1 MSLQRVVISLF
12 LGLAVLIAV
21 VVHTTATAEPGS
33 AKPAAANGESS
44 EVPLLT
50 GTWDWEQE
58 FYETTEGS
66 LGTYG
71 AGTGVLVITEQT
83 GRVFT
88 GYIQEAGDWE
98 ASYINGAVM
107 DRSIR
112 IGGADVSFTGI
123 IDANGVIQTIY
134 SNLPMGPDDDDY
146 ETGTFVARRR
156 LPLQSRVAAHVSV
169 IEISKSIEYYQS
181 DPSRRYNIDAAVMVD
196 NAVASV
202 SVVAPNGI
210 TYPLQYEG
218 QGEFCTTITFAGSA
232 QLGAFRAGDWMFSV
246 SYHDGTSDV
255 TTVTY
260 AAPGGG
266 AIELVTQ
273 EPEITC
279 PGAGQTGVPSSVTFT
294 WAPVTDE
301 HVNAIGLEWEPVTG
315 LGSQGGIELASTQTQ
330 YGPVSLSPNTQ
341 YAMSLSFNHVYRGK
355 NSDGVPYVIDADAEQ
370 ERRFHTGP

>member
-1 MSLQRVVISLF
+1 VSAAI
-12 LGLAVLIAV
+12 
-21 VVHTTATAEPGS
+21 VVHTTATADPGS
-33 AKPAAANGESS
+33 ARPAAVDGEFP

-50 GTWDWEQE
+50 GTWDWEQA

-66 LGTYG
+66 PGTYG
-71 AGTGVLVITEQT
+71 TGTGVLVITEQT

-107 DRSIR
+107 DRYFSL
-112 IGGADVSFTGI
+112 TGI
-123 IDANGVIQTIY
+123 VDANGVIQSIY
-134 SNLPMGPDDDDY
+134 SNIPLMPDDDDY

-156 LPLQSRVAAHVSV
+156 PPVQSRVAAHVSV

-181 DPSRRYNIDAAVMVD
+181 DPSRRHNIDVAVMVD
-196 NAVASV
+196 DAVAAV

-218 QGEFCTTITFAGSA
+218 EGEFWTPIAFATAA
-232 QLGAFRAGDWMFSV
+232 QLAAFRAGDWLFSV
-246 SYHDGTSDV
+246 SYQDGTSDV

-260 AAPGGG
+260 AAPGGD
-266 AIELVTQ
+266 AIELVMQ
-273 EPEITC
+273 EPEVTF
-279 PGAGQTGVPSSVTFT
+279 PGAGQTDVPSSATFT

-301 HVNAIGLEWEPVTG
+301 HANAIGLEWEPVAGPG
-315 LGSQGGIELASTQTQ
+315 LQGGIELAATHTQ

-341 YAMSLSFNHVYRGK
+341 YVLSLSFSHVYRGK
-355 NSDGVPYVIDADAEQ
+355 NSDGIPYVIDADSEQ
-370 ERRFHTGP
+370 ERRFQTGP